1 MSQNASQLTR
11 RASVKAV
18 RDGASVTD
26 TARRYG
32 VSRSTLHRW
41 LRAFD
46 PEHPVASLRPD
57 KPGPK
62 APRWDE
68 ATLEFVIELID
79 DHLTGPPWQPRRV
92 PGNQW
97 GRHRVAV
104 ALAERGIVVSEAT
117 VSRMLVVARERIAQE
132 QAWEERAEEVRLR
145 REGRTAARRAARDR
159 ERRQMWQERLATA
172 LAPGFTGPERIRR
185 VADALA
191 SKGWKM
197 QVKDL
202 TPDLE
207 AIANAYL
214 AFRVGQAEENGQ
226 AIAAEEEWLRDAHRW
241 VSVRKLAG
249 EDPAIAGL
257 GAISGGGPNI
267 DHLRVGALNN
277 LVKNFKSDTTGSS
290 AQPSSLARGPRLLRG

>member
-1 MSQNASQLTR
+1 MSQNASQSTR

-26 TARRYG
+26 TARQYG

-46 PEHPVASLRPD
+46 PEHPMASLRPD

-62 APRWDE
+62 TPRWDD
-68 ATLEFVIELID
+68 ATLEFVVELIG
-79 DHLTGPPWQPRRV
+79 DHVTGPPWQPRRV
-92 PGNQW
+92 PGNRW
-97 GRHRVAV
+97 GRHRVAL
-104 ALAERGIVVSEAT
+104 ALAERGIIVSEAT
-117 VSRMLVVARERIAQE
+117 VSRMLVVAREPIAQG
-132 QAWEERAEEVRLR
+132 QAWDERAEEVRLR
-145 REGRTAARRAARDR
+145 REARTAARRAARDLD
-159 ERRQMWQERLATA
+159 RRQMWQERLATA

-202 TPDLE
+202 TPELKALAD
-207 AIANAYL
+207 AYL
-214 AFRVGQAEENGQ
+214 AARVRHAGKSGEALRAEED
-226 AIAAEEEWLRDAHRW
+226 WLRDAHRW
-241 VSVRKLAG
+241 VRKLAG
-249 EDPAIAGL
+249 ADPAVACL
-257 GAISGGGPNI
+257 GGISGGPNI

>member
-1 MSQNASQLTR
+1 MR

-46 PEHPVASLRPD
+46 PDHPVASLRPD

-62 APRWDE
+62 APRWDN
-68 ATLEFVIELID
+68 ATLEFVVELIG
-79 DHLTGPPWQPRRV
+79 DHVTGPPSQPRRV

-97 GRHRVAV
+97 GRHRVAL

-172 LAPGFTGPERIRR
+172 LAPGLTGPERIRH

-191 SKGWKM
+191 SKGWKI

-207 AIANAYL
+207 ALADAYL
-214 AFRVGQAEENGQ
+214 AFRVRHAGKNGQ
-226 AIAAEEEWLRDAHRW
+226 AISAEEKWLMDTYRW
-241 VSVRKLAG
+241 VRKLAG
-249 EDPAIAGL
+249 QDPAVAGL
-257 GAISGGGPNI
+257 GAMLGGGPNI
-267 DHLRVGALNN
+267 DHLRVAALNH
-277 LVKNFKSDTTGSS
+277 LVKNFKSDTASS
-290 AQPSSLARGPRLLRG
+290 AAEPSSLTRGPRLLRG

>member
-1 MSQNASQLTR
+1 MQQNASQLTR
-11 RASVKAV
+11 RVSVKAV

-46 PEHPVASLRPD
+46 PGHPVASLRPD

-62 APRWDE
+62 TPRWDD
-68 ATLEFVIELID
+68 ATLEFVVELIG
-79 DHLTGPPWQPRRV
+79 DHLIGPPWQPRRV

-104 ALAERGIVVSEAT
+104 ALAERGIIVSEAT
-117 VSRMLVVARERIAQE
+117 VGRMLVVARERIAQE
-132 QAWEERAEEVRLR
+132 QAREARANEVRLR

-159 ERRQMWQERLATA
+159 ERRQLWQERLATA
-172 LAPGFTGPERIRR
+172 LAPGFSGAERIRR

-202 TPDLE
+202 TPELE
-207 AIANAYL
+207 ALADAYL
-214 AFRVGQAEENGQ
+214 AARDGHAGKSGEALSAEEKR
-226 AIAAEEEWLRDAHRW
+226 LRDMHRW
-241 VSVRKLAG
+241 VRKLAG
-249 EDPAIAGL
+249 EDPAVAGL

-267 DHLRVGALNN
+267 DHLRVAALNH
-277 LVKNFKSDTTGSS
+277 LVKKFKSDTASSS
-290 AQPSSLARGPRLLRG
+290 AEPSSVARGPRLLRG

>member
-1 MSQNASQLTR
+1 MR

-46 PEHPVASLRPD
+46 PDHPVASLRPE

-62 APRWDE
+62 TPRWDE
-68 ATLEFVIELID
+68 ATLEFVVELIG
-79 DHLTGPPWQPRRV
+79 DHVTGPPWQPRRV

-97 GRHRVAV
+97 GRHRVAL
-104 ALAERGIVVSEAT
+104 ALAERGIIVSEAT

-132 QAWEERAEEVRLR
+132 QAWEERAKGVRLR
-145 REGRTAARRAARDR
+145 REGRTVARRAARDR
-159 ERRQMWQERLATA
+159 KRRQMWQERLATA
-172 LAPGFTGPERIRR
+172 LAPGFTSPEQMRR

-197 QVKDL
+197 EVKDL
-202 TPDLE
+202 TPELE
-207 AIANAYL
+207 TIADEYL
-214 AFRVGQAEENGQ
+214 AALARWKNGQSISAEEK
-226 AIAAEEEWLRDAHRW
+226 WLMDTYRR
-241 VSVRKLAG
+241 VRKLAE
-249 EDPAIAGL
+249 EDPTVAGRR
-257 GAISGGGPNI
+257 AISGGGPNI
-267 DHLRVGALNN
+267 DHLRVAALNHIA
-277 LVKNFKSDTTGSS
+277 KNFKSDTAGSS
-290 AQPSSLARGPRLLRG
+290 ARPPSLARGPRLLRG